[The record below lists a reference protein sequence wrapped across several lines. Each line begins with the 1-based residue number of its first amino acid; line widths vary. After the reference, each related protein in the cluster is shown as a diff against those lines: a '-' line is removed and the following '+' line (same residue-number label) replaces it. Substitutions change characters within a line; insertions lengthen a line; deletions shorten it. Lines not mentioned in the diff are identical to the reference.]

1 MKKLFIL
8 SFLILTTL
16 SINAQDQDCNCCT
29 DNHDQFDFWLG
40 EWNVFDKNDK
50 KVGENTIV
58 ELHDNC
64 LIQENWVSESM
75 TGSSYN
81 YFNPADSSWNQVWID
96 NVGSSL
102 ILKGSYMDGKMIL
115 KSELLT
121 GKKIDFYY
129 NQITWE
135 KSDDGSVI
143 QIWDTFDKEDQ
154 FIANIFT
161 GIYRKK

>member
-1 MKKLFIL
+1 MKILFIL
-8 SFLILTTL
+8 SFLILTPL

-40 EWNVFDKNDK
+40 EWNVFDKNGK

-58 ELHDNC
+58 ELQDNC

-115 KSELLT
+115 KSELLK

-154 FIANIFT
+154 LITNIFT